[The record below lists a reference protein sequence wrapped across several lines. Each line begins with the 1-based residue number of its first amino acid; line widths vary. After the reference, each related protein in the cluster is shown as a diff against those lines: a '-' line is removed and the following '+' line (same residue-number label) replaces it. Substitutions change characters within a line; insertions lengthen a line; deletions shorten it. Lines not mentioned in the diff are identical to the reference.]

1 MGNVFDIFL
10 LQITVSTEHGRSN
23 STIGKRVGGRRSVQR
38 RSIRSS
44 IKTKTT
50 TNKLWVRL
58 VMWCLKA
65 SSSYLRVGKLH
76 RHHNF
81 PNNNHCEL
89 PILFDCIVILKS
101 HSLYIARHPAISGHF
116 HVQMVSYAVL
126 LKLLRIQAGDKLHQ
140 RLLSPMSS
148 HKWFPIHRYTVLQP
162 DRNVTNWRN

>member
-1 MGNVFDIFL
+1 M
-10 LQITVSTEHGRSN
+10 
-23 STIGKRVGGRRSVQR
+23 GKRVGGRRSVQR
-38 RSIRSS
+38 RSICSS
-44 IKTKTT
+44 ITVHKIKTKLTT
-50 TNKLWVRL
+50 TNKLWMRF
-58 VMWCLKA
+58 VMWCLQA

-76 RHHNF
+76 RHHYC
-81 PNNNHCEL
+81 PYNNRCEL

-116 HVQMVSYAVL
+116 HVQMVSYEVL

-148 HKWFPIHRYTVLQP
+148 HKWLPIHRYTVLQP